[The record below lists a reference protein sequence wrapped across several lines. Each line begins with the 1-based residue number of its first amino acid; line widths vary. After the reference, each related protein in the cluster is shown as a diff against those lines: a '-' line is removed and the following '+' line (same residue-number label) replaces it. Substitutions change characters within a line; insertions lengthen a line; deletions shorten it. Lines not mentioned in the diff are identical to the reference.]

1 MGSLDTERRLLT
13 VAVHK
18 VKLILTPKKEDGLKA
33 MAVPDNTDYTQTTDS
48 TTNVITVNFGTL
60 FGGESRKVTIK
71 MMPLDCPFGRTRHNS
86 GRNKQPTV
94 GGYVQQLHDKSI

>member
-13 VAVHK
+13 VVVHK

-33 MAVPDNTDYTQTTDS
+33 MVVPDNTDYTQTTDN
-48 TTNVITVNFGTL
+48 TTGVITVNFGTL

-71 MMPLDCPFGRTRHNS
+71 MTPLDCPFGRTRYNF
-86 GRNKQPTV
+86 RAK
-94 GGYVQQLHDKSI
+94 